1 MILDD
6 DGTEEMRSKEMR
18 SKEMRD
24 VETSYY
30 GVSVIVN
37 SHSHSLFLR
46 SFVCTMRELSVN

>member
-6 DGTEEMRSKEMR
+6 DGTEEMRSKEMRSKEMRSKEMR

-30 GVSVIVN
+30 GVSVIVK
-37 SHSHSLFLR
+37 SHSHS
-46 SFVCTMRELSVN
+46 EKPKP